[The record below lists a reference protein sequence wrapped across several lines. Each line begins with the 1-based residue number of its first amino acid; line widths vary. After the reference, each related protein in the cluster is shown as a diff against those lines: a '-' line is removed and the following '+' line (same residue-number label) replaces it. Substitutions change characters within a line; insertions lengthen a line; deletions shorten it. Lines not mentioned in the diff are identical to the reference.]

1 VLVSDVPARLDK
13 GAWEN
18 CNIKAVK
25 DLIRDM
31 VQYESHGDIQGD
43 LGM

>member
-1 VLVSDVPARLDK
+1 MGEWQYESC
-13 GAWEN
+13 E
-18 CNIKAVK
+18 

-43 LGM
+43 LGCD